1 MMFIFGSCRYTKKLF
16 VDGVVNVVMV
26 SEHVPMFYE
35 NYMLVAN
42 LRVNKVWLV
51 RPVYFCNHTVLKK
64 MVDGLVV
71 VQLYE
76 TG

>member
-35 NYMLVAN
+35 KYMLVAN
-42 LRVNKVWLV
+42 LR
-51 RPVYFCNHTVLKK
+51 
-64 MVDGLVV
+64 
-71 VQLYE
+71 
-76 TG
+76 